1 MVNSGNFA
9 CAEFSEI
16 RLTRDLGSPLG
27 PFSNSRSFSHTL
39 MPSSDRLD
47 AQILGF
53 GRWGRHRSRVGQE
66 HLRHVGSASALDQE
80 GPDAL
85 VELSVVDVEGDLL
98 FAGILPQVFDEPR
111 NVLGGQ
117 MPHGRPDAA
126 GVLLALV
133 EAEAPLLDVEAHLGD
148 GARVPHSELRNQ
160 LVVPLMSLG
169 AWHLSSSLWAL
180 GRPVGSTWSAPFGRK
195 A

>member
-80 GPDAL
+80 RPDSL
-85 VELSVVDVEGDLL
+85 VELSVVGVTQVWSMSSQNHTSTALASGD
-98 FAGILPQVFDEPR
+98 PSDTS
-111 NVLGGQ
+111 
-117 MPHGRPDAA
+117 
-126 GVLLALV
+126 
-133 EAEAPLLDVEAHLGD
+133 EAPSPGRS
-148 GARVPHSELRNQ
+148 GAI
-160 LVVPLMSLG
+160 
-169 AWHLSSSLWAL
+169 
-180 GRPVGSTWSAPFGRK
+180 TW
-195 A
+195 